1 MPTKAINNSNSKSN
15 SNSNSNSNGNSNDKQ
30 KTINL
35 DIEHF
40 VILPH
45 QMFCDK
51 CYKNAKINLKT
62 KKVLLWEHPQYFT
75 KYHYNKKRLLMH
87 RAAMKVYHDELKK
100 QGVNVE
106 YCEFHKK
113 PSTEYLKEYLM
124 FHPVDKLK
132 LPGKP
137 EYLESPNFLLT
148 LDNFEAFRKKSDK
161 FFFNSF
167 YMWGKEIADII
178 PGVKSLDKVNRKRMP
193 KDMKVP
199 KLPSNGGKKEKEYI
213 NEARSYVEKHFA
225 KNYGTCDDFQLPIS
239 RNVARKWLKDFIDH
253 KFKHF
258 GDYEDFI
265 NQEEAYLYHSVLS
278 SSINMGLL
286 NPSEI
291 LDEIKKV
298 KSKVSLNNF
307 EGYVRQLF
315 WREYQ
320 RYCYMYYPWEGKN
333 YFGHKGKLSK
343 KWYTGDLGVEPVDDA
358 IKMAFNNGYLH
369 HIYRLMVVGNYM
381 NLTGISPKEGFRWFM
396 EFSCDSYEWVM
407 YQNVLDMV
415 FFVSGGATMRKP
427 YASSSN
433 YILKMSDYKKGEWC
447 DIWDKAYQNFMKK
460 HKDKLWKFRYHFPGL
475 KKL

>member
-1 MPTKAINNSNSKSN
+1 MPKKETDNAPNINPKSN
-15 SNSNSNSNGNSNDKQ
+15 SDN
-30 KTINL
+30 TINL
-35 DIEHF
+35 DIKHF
-40 VILPH
+40 IILPH
-45 QMFCDK
+45 QLFDK
-51 CYKNAKINLKT
+51 NYFKNTGIKLKE
-62 KKVLLWEHPQYFT
+62 KKVLIWEHPQYFT

-87 RAAMKVYHDELKK
+87 RAAMKVYYDEMKK
-100 QGVNVE
+100 RGVNIE
-106 YCEFHKK
+106 YCEFNKK
-113 PSTEYLKEYLM
+113 PSDEYLKQYLM

-132 LPGKP
+132 LPGNP

-148 LDNFEAFRKKSDK
+148 LSNFEDFRKKSDK

-167 YMWGKEIADII
+167 YMWGKEIVGII
-178 PGVKSLDKVNRKRMP
+178 PGVKSQDKVNRKRMP
-193 KDMKVP
+193 KEMSVP

-213 NEARSYVEKHFA
+213 NEAKLYVEKHFP

-239 RNVARKWLKDFIDH
+239 RNVAKKWLKDFIDH

-286 NPSEI
+286 NPIEI
-291 LDEIKKV
+291 FEEIKKV
-298 KSKVSLNNF
+298 KNKVSLNNF

-333 YFGHKGKLSK
+333 YFGHKGKLNK

-358 IKMAFNNGYLH
+358 IKMAFKNGYLH

-381 NLTGISPKEGFRWFM
+381 NLTGISPKEGFKWFM

-433 YILKMSDYKKGEWC
+433 YILKMSDYKKSEWC
-447 DIWDKAYQNFMKK
+447 DIWDKVYHNFMKK
-460 HKDKLWKFRYHFPGL
+460 HKEKLWKFRYHFPGL

>member
-1 MPTKAINNSNSKSN
+1 MPKKDSIKTQDT
-15 SNSNSNSNGNSNDKQ
+15 NDTNKNQEQ
-30 KTINL
+30 KIDL
-35 DIEHF
+35 DIQYF
-40 VILPH
+40 LILPH
-45 QMFCDK
+45 QLFEKDCFK
-51 CYKNAKINLKT
+51 KVGVNLKQ
-62 KKVLLWEHPQYFT
+62 KKILLWEHPQYFT
-75 KYHYNKKRLLMH
+75 KYHYNKKRLIMH
-87 RAAMKVYHDELKK
+87 RASMKVYYDDMKK
-100 QGVNVE
+100 AGVDIK
-106 YCEFHKK
+106 YCEFDKK
-113 PSTEYLKEYLM
+113 PTVEYLKQYLM
-124 FHPVDKLK
+124 FHPIDKLK

-137 EYLESPNFLLT
+137 NYLESPNFLLT
-148 LDNFEAFRKKSDK
+148 LQNFEEFRKKSDK

-167 YMWGKEIADII
+167 YMWGKEVVDII

-193 KDMKVP
+193 KDVNVP
-199 KLPSNGGKKEKEYI
+199 KLPTNKSKKDNEYI
-213 NEARSYVEKHFA
+213 KEASQYVEKYFS
-225 KNYGTCDDFQLPIS
+225 KNYGSCNDFQLPIS
-239 RNVARKWLKDFIDH
+239 HSVAKKWLKDFIDK

-278 SSINMGLL
+278 SSINMGLI
-286 NPSEI
+286 NPNDIIE
-291 LDEIKKV
+291 EIKKV

-333 YFGHKGKLSK
+333 YFGNKGRLNK
-343 KWYTGDLGVEPVDDA
+343 KWYTGDLGIKPVDDA

-381 NLTGISPKEGFRWFM
+381 NLAGISPKEGFKWFM

-433 YILKMSDYKKGEWC
+433 YILKMSNYKKEEWC
-447 DIWDKAYQNFMKK
+447 DKWDGAYQKFMKDN
-460 HKDKLWKFRYHFPGL
+460 KDKLWKFRYHFPGL

>member
-15 SNSNSNSNGNSNDKQ
+15 SISNGNSNGNSNDKQ

-213 NEARSYVEKHFA
+213 NEARSYVETHFA

>member
-1 MPTKAINNSNSKSN
+1 MPTKAINNSNSN
-15 SNSNSNSNGNSNDKQ
+15 SNSISNGNSNGNSNDKQ
-30 KTINL
+30 NTINL

-51 CYKNAKINLKT
+51 CYKNAKINLKA

-213 NEARSYVEKHFA
+213 NEARSYVEKHFS

-239 RNVARKWLKDFIDH
+239 RNIARKWLKDFIDH

-433 YILKMSDYKKGEWC
+433 YILKMSNYKKSEWC